1 MAGQVT
7 GRDAVLSALQNGQ
20 ELDMVLVDR
29 EKDTTLIRQLCEE
42 RGILLQEGSAMICGE
57 CLTMA
62 LKMLWH

>member
-42 RGILLQEGSAMICGE
+42 RGILLQEGSANV
-57 CLTMA
+57 
-62 LKMLWH
+62 